1 MKRFFS
7 IGLLTFVLMMI
18 ACSKHETLP
27 PHEEDMLYRVECFYQ
42 QNPDS
47 AMRIL
52 DTLNVE
58 ALSEKE
64 RAHYCLLKALLI
76 GNDKRYDVEFD
87 SLLQVAEAQFVG
99 GRDKYHEA
107 WTYWLMGNKTTNQQQ
122 PKQIALDAML
132 KARSSIESCRH
143 VDKRLVAFSP
153 TPTNEQEVIEKSK
166 YFIYLELGMIYGA
179 SVYIADAIPPLTQAD
194 AYFAKTGD
202 HYNRLSSAYML
213 GYAYLGTNEYDS
225 CLAYFQKGL
234 QSAEAL
240 GYANECAVFHDNLA
254 FYYNYCVGQ
263 NHYETEEERQQLL
276 SHAIEEAK
284 AGLEGLTDT
293 ADYAYGYHQ
302 QSLLETLSDTY
313 FHMQQYDSCIYYGEQ
328 SIAVGQS
335 IDRFF
340 ENYELYRYLYESYK
354 ALGDEK
360 NAIEYS
366 ERLLTMEH
374 PEANM
379 KDMVMVQEEFD
390 KQEELQQQGEVHHK
404 KSMRLYV
411 LLALLLVG
419 MVLLGLFV
427 YYYRRHKEAETAR
440 LCEAQRQLQA
450 ELKQLTAQQKEMLQQ
465 QANAIYQS
473 GQKDRLQRIMEA
485 FESAYPKGIEKMKSA
500 YPDLSKTERNLVVL
514 TFLGFR
520 IKEEA
525 DLLGLSENTVA
536 KYRSYLKNKGDFD
549 PNSTALE

>member
-1 MKRFFS
+1 MA
-7 IGLLTFVLMMI
+7 
-18 ACSKHETLP
+18 ACAKHEVP
-27 PHEEDMLYRVECFYQ
+27 PQEEDMLYRVECFYQ

-76 GNDKRYDVEFD
+76 GNDKRYDAEFD

-132 KARSSIESCRH
+132 KARSSIEKCRR

-179 SVYIADAIPPLTQAD
+179 SV
-194 AYFAKTGD
+194 
-202 HYNRLSSAYML
+202 YML

-254 FYYNYCVGQ
+254 FYYNYCVDQ

-276 SHAIEEAK
+276 SHAVEEAK

-390 KQEELQQQGEVHHK
+390 KQEELQQQEEAHQR
-404 KSMRLYV
+404 KSTRLYV
-411 LLALLLVG
+411 LLTLLLV
-419 MVLLGLFV
+419 VLALLALFV
-427 YYYRRHKEAETAR
+427 YFYRRRKEAEASR
-440 LCEAQRQLQA
+440 LREAQSLLHT
-450 ELKQLTAQQKEMLQQ
+450 ELEQLTAQQKEMLQQ

-500 YPDLSKTERNLVVL
+500 YPDLSKTERKLVVL